1 MKNQCRAFVFILA
14 VCLCG
19 FGQGY
24 AQIAEKF
31 AFGIKV
37 GGNHLNTRV
46 VNQPR
51 DLRLGLGG
59 VYDANGFQMGVW
71 STMPINRWLFIDS
84 DLGFIQKG
92 HDLRLVPPPTN
103 DLVASNRYSYLN
115 FSPRLGVTY
124 KGAFVS
130 VGPEVN
136 VLVAKDVLPFRE
148 VSKIEWNLNTR
159 LGYQY
164 RRWRADVFYSRSFTP
179 YGVTVLSAKDEYKYL
194 FYGNTL
200 GFSLGF
206 QVFGA
211 KRKK

>member
-19 FGQGY
+19 FGQSY

-51 DLRLGLGG
+51 ELILGLGG
-59 VYDANGFQMGVW
+59 VHNANGFQMGVW
-71 STMPINRWLFIDS
+71 STAPINRWLFIDS
-84 DLGFIQKG
+84 DLGFIKRG
-92 HDLRLVPPPTN
+92 HDLRTFPPSE

-115 FSPRLGVTY
+115 ISPRLGVTY

-130 VGPEVN
+130 IGPEVN
-136 VLVAKDVLPFRE
+136 ILVAKDVQYWKDANK
-148 VSKIEWNLNTR
+148 VEWNLNTR

-164 RRWRADVFYSRSFTP
+164 RRWRADVFYSKALTP
-179 YGVTVLSAKDEYKYL
+179 YEVYVLSAKDEYKYL